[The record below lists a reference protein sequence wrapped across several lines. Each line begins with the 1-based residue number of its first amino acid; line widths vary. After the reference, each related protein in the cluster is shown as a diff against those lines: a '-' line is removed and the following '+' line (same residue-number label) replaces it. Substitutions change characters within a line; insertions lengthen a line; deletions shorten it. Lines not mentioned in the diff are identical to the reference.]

1 MISKPKR
8 GRPTSAGKK
17 NRGGRPPLADAD
29 RRETLVR
36 VLTTDAEYAELQQA
50 AVYVGMGVS
59 TWLRIIGLERARA
72 LAAEKEATRDRRE
85 Q

>member
-1 MISKPKR
+1 VISKPKR
-8 GRPTSAGKK
+8 GRPAGAGKK
-17 NRGGRPPLADAD
+17 NLGGRPPLADAD

-36 VLTTDAEYAELQQA
+36 VLTNEVEYAELQRA
-50 AVYVGMGVS
+50 AAYVGMGVS

-72 LAAEKEATRDRRE
+72 IAAEKEAARDRRE

>member
-8 GRPTSAGKK
+8 GRAASTGKK

-36 VLTTDAEYAELQQA
+36 VLTTEAEYEELQRA

-72 LAAEKEATRDRRE
+72 LAAAEKEAARDRDK
-85 Q
+85 